1 MPINLA
7 SPGIKVREVDLTA
20 GRVDP
25 TSDAIGGLV
34 APFARGPVEDPI
46 LIRNENALLNTFS
59 GPSPVDKHYES
70 WMVASSFLAY
80 GSQLRVLR
88 SDSTNL
94 KNANDQGVSLKV
106 KSTDDYNFKGYDE
119 SPITGTTVVA
129 RNPGSWANGVKVAII
144 DSYADQILSLN
155 TVSAGDVGIGVSQ
168 SAAGKVIAGAGS
180 TSLLDGYFKGIIT
193 GVDVAT
199 NTANVKFVSHVS
211 AAGTETAIDYTQNGV
226 YKFVTGSGSLTVN
239 AGAAT
244 TSATVTRGHL
254 SSSAVSAGVGTAID
268 AFYLQTSTVL
278 DEAGSADL
286 SSGATSL
293 SVDSISGISTGAD
306 KYLVIGNEIISLSA
320 AQISGNTLTGVVRGQ
335 FGTSAAAHTDE
346 STVKHFTR
354 YADVG
359 TLSTAIDND
368 DTLIG
373 ITTTA
378 DLTSK
383 VNAGGILRLNDA
395 EFVQVGSFLSGGTNS
410 LRDVNAQTDWFDNQT
425 YVVDTRGT
433 TQKWNTIAPRPQT
446 SNYAGSRGSRFDEIH
461 VVVIDGEG
469 KVTGNE
475 GTILEKH
482 IGLSKASDAIISA
495 GSPIHWRKYLYNNS
509 STIFAGGEPTGTVA
523 TGFSSGFTA
532 VSDFGWDQDALE
544 SDGTAV
550 IYGAIGAKNL
560 TLSAGKNYDGNSTDN
575 VAGAYTVTVGDLSS
589 GYDILKNKEL
599 YNIDFLLMGA
609 ANHGKEEAQ
618 ALANKLIEVAES
630 RQDTLA
636 FISPYRGAFLN
647 DTSTGQSVN
656 MYSGD
661 QITSNILDFYGP
673 ISSSSYAIFDSGYKY
688 MYDRFNKVFRYV
700 PLNGDIAGLCARND
714 ANAFP
719 WVSPAGTA
727 RGSILNAIKL
737 AYNPDQEQRDTLY
750 SNRINPV
757 MVNAGGGIILFGDK
771 TGLSRSSAF
780 DRINVRRLFIYM
792 EDAISAA
799 ARDQLFEFNDEIT
812 RANFVNI
819 IEPFLRTI
827 QAQRGI
833 FDFRVICDETN
844 NTGAVVD
851 NNEFVADIFVQPARS
866 INFIGLNF
874 VATRTGVAFE
884 EVVGV

>member
-34 APFARGPVEDPI
+34 APFARGPVEEPI

-88 SDSTNL
+88 SDSTLL

-155 TVSAGDVGIGVSQ
+155 TVGAGDVGIGVSQ

-180 TSLLDGYFKGIIT
+180 TSVLDGYFKGIIT
-193 GVDVAT
+193 GVDVTA
-199 NTANVKFVSHVS
+199 NTASVKFVSHVS

-254 SSSAVSAGVGTAID
+254 GSSAVSAGVGTAID
-268 AFYLQTSTVL
+268 SFYLEKATVL

-286 SSGATSL
+286 ASGSTSL
-293 SVDSISGISTGAD
+293 SVDSIAGISTGAN
-306 KYLVIGNEIISLSA
+306 KFLVIGNEIISLSS
-320 AQISGNTLTGVVRGQ
+320 AQISGNTLTGVTRGQ
-335 FGTSAAAHTDE
+335 FGTSAATHTDE
-346 STVKHFTR
+346 STVQHFSR
-354 YADVG
+354 YADIG

-373 ITTTA
+373 ITTVS

-433 TQKWNTIAPRPQT
+433 TQKWNAIAPRPQT

-532 VSDFGWDQDALE
+532 VSDFGWDQDVLE

-661 QITSNILDFYGP
+661 QITNNILDFYGP

-688 MYDRFNKVFRYV
+688 MYDRFNKVFRYI

-714 ANAFP
+714 ENAFP

-727 RGSILNAIKL
+727 RGSVLNAVKL